1 MPRAGAVAA
10 AAQLV
15 TLVGVPGIGKSRL
28 VQELFG
34 VVEAEPDFT
43 TWRQG
48 RSLPYGEGVSFWAL
62 AEIVKGQAGMLE
74 SDSEEEAS
82 RKLAE
87 AVQEVAH
94 DAGEVDWM
102 ASRLRSLVG
111 LQAEEQAR
119 ASQSE
124 SFSAWRSFLE
134 ALADER
140 PVVLVFEDLH
150 WADDGLL
157 DFVDQLVE
165 WARSAPILV
174 LCTARPELLER
185 RPGWG
190 GGKANASTISLP
202 PLADE
207 ETARLLSTLLERPV
221 LAAETQAELLAR
233 AAGNPLYAEQFARM
247 LAERGSLEELALPE
261 TVQGII
267 AARLDH
273 LSEAEKALLQD
284 AAVVGKVFWLGAVCA
299 ADGRAEAEEALL
311 RLERKELVQRARRSS
326 VEGEAEYAF
335 RHLLVRDVAYGQI
348 PRAARAVKH
357 LAAAEW
363 VQALGRAEDHAE
375 MLASHYS
382 RALEYSRAAG
392 REDGELVTRARRA
405 LRDAGERAAS
415 LQAWS
420 PAAGFYEEALG
431 LWPETDSEFAAVQF
445 RCGEARFYRDG
456 TGLDL
461 VQAGVEG
468 LAARAE
474 PEIAGQAAVIA
485 ARIHWLV
492 GDLDHDNAY
501 GELAL
506 RLVGDR
512 QDSAARVGALTR
524 PVARQGFDG
533 RFEAVIE
540 QANKVLPDAE
550 RLGLFAEQVRLLN
563 LRADSKVALGD
574 DEGFAD
580 FAQAIALASEM
591 RLYEQLQST
600 LNNKSAREIDLGRLE
615 EAQKTLLE
623 LEANLERYSTDHE
636 VRWVR
641 EIDSEMAYTGG
652 RWHEALP
659 ILDRF
664 LAESEAG
671 APHYLDSVVHSTRAL
686 IRRATGDRHGAL
698 EDSEKALESARRT
711 RGGPARRPGY
721 RLSRRSSAR
730 RGPYRRGSLTRSRG
744 ARPGEPRPQRLHGR
758 RGGVGDARSGPD

>member
-1 MPRAGAVAA
+1 
-10 AAQLV
+10 LC
-15 TLVGVPGIGKSRL
+15 S
-28 VQELFG
+28 
-34 VVEAEPDFT
+34 
-43 TWRQG
+43 
-48 RSLPYGEGVSFWAL
+48 
-62 AEIVKGQAGMLE
+62 
-74 SDSEEEAS
+74 
-82 RKLAE
+82 
-87 AVQEVAH
+87 
-94 DAGEVDWM
+94 
-102 ASRLRSLVG
+102 
-111 LQAEEQAR
+111 AR
-119 ASQSE
+119 A
-124 SFSAWRSFLE
+124 
-134 ALADER
+134 
-140 PVVLVFEDLH
+140 
-150 WADDGLL
+150 
-157 DFVDQLVE
+157 
-165 WARSAPILV
+165 
-174 LCTARPELLER
+174 
-185 RPGWG
+185 
-190 GGKANASTISLP
+190 
-202 PLADE
+202 
-207 ETARLLSTLLERPV
+207 
-221 LAAETQAELLAR
+221 
-233 AAGNPLYAEQFARM
+233 
-247 LAERGSLEELALPE
+247 
-261 TVQGII
+261 
-267 AARLDH
+267 
-273 LSEAEKALLQD
+273 
-284 AAVVGKVFWLGAVCA
+284 
-299 ADGRAEAEEALL
+299 
-311 RLERKELVQRARRSS
+311 RARRSS
-326 VEGEAEYAF
+326 VEGGAEYAF

-363 VQALGRAEDHAE
+363 AQALGRAEDHAE

-392 REDGELVTRARRA
+392 REDGELVTRARQA

-420 PAAGFYEEALG
+420 AAAGFYEEALG

-445 RCGEARFYRDG
+445 RCGEARFHRDG

-461 VQAGVEG
+461 VQAGVDG
-468 LAARAE
+468 LAASAE
-474 PEIAGQAAVIA
+474 PEVAGQAAVIA

-492 GDLDHDNAY
+492 GDLDHDNVY

-524 PVARQGFDG
+524 LVARQGFDG

-623 LEANLERYSTDHE
+623 LEANLGRYSTDHE

-671 APHYLDSVVHSTRAL
+671 APHYLDSVVHNTRAL

-711 RGGPARRPGY
+711 GEAQLVGLATVGRAAALLDEGRTAEALLLAREALDLENLVLNDFMVVEAAWVMLDLGLTKAY
-721 RLSRRSSAR
+721 LAW
-730 RGPYRRGSLTRSRG
+730 LTRKSGFAWARAAELICAGDLHG
-744 ARPGEPRPQRLHGR
+744 AAEVLERIRLRPGEAQARLRVAKALVEEGR
-758 RGGVGDARSGPD
+758 RGEADAELRRSLAFWREVGAVRYVREGEALLAASA